1 MQVQLETLGAL
12 ERRLNITL
20 PMADIDAQVAQRLQR
35 VARTAKVQG
44 FRPGK
49 APLKIVEQNYGA
61 QVREDVLGEEVQK
74 SFAKAIQEQKIDI
87 AGYPR
92 FEPFDNQT
100 ATGESFTFSAVFE
113 VYPEVAV
120 GDLSGQ
126 EIAKATCDV
135 TEAEIDKTIDIL
147 RKQRT
152 RFNHAERAAQA
163 GDRVTIDF
171 KGTIDGEAFA
181 GGSADNY
188 SFVLGEGQ
196 MLPEFETG
204 VTGMSEGETKDVP
217 LNFPEDYHGK
227 DVAGKQAVFAITL
240 KNVAE
245 PQLPEVDADFAKNL
259 GVTDGDVAKMRD
271 EISKNVT
278 REAKRRLQAR
288 VKEGVM
294 QALLDVTPIELPKSL
309 IDMEIGRL
317 MQQAREDM
325 MQRGYGAQMKDM
337 PLPRELFEEQAKRRV
352 SLGLILAAVVEK
364 HSLSATPEQ
373 VKAFITEQAESY
385 ENPQEVID
393 WYYASPERLDGPA
406 SVVLEDNVVAFVL
419 SQAKVNEQ
427 AVPFEELMGNN

>member
-20 PMADIDAQVAQRLQR
+20 PMADIDTQVAQRLQR

-92 FEPFDNQT
+92 FEPFDASASN
-100 ATGESFTFSAVFE
+100 GEAFTFSAVFE
-113 VYPEVAV
+113 IYPEITV

-126 EIAKATCDV
+126 EVTQATCEV
-135 TEAEIDKTIDIL
+135 TEAEIDQTIDIL

-171 KGTIDGEAFA
+171 NGTIDGEAFA

-204 VTGMSEGETKDVP
+204 VTGMSEGETRDVP

-245 PQLPEVDADFAKNL
+245 PQLPEVDAEFAKSL
-259 GVTDGDVAKMRD
+259 GIADGDVAKMRD
-271 EISKNVT
+271 EISKNVS

-288 VKEGVM
+288 VKESVM
-294 QALLDVTPIELPKSL
+294 QALLDVTPIELPKAL
-309 IDMEIGRL
+309 IELEIGRL
-317 MQQAREDM
+317 MQQARQDM
-325 MQRGYGAQMKDM
+325 AQRGFGDQVKDM
-337 PLPRELFEEQAKRRV
+337 PLPPELFEEQAKRRV
-352 SLGLILAAVVEK
+352 SLGLILAEVVEK
-364 HSLSATPEQ
+364 HALSATPEQ
-373 VKAFITEQAESY
+373 VKAFVSEQAESY

>member
-325 MQRGYGAQMKDM
+325 MQRGYGDQIKDM

-352 SLGLILAAVVEK
+352 SLGLILAEVVEK

>member
-1 MQVQLETLGAL
+1 MQVQLETLGTL

-20 PMADIDAQVAQRLQR
+20 AMTDIDAEVKQRLQR

-61 QVREDVLGEEVQK
+61 QVREDVLGEQVQQ
-74 SFAKAIQEQKIDI
+74 SFAKAVQEQQLDI

-92 FEPFDNQT
+92 FEPFAED
-100 ATGESFTFSAVFE
+100 AASGSEFTFSAVFE
-113 VYPEVAV
+113 VYPEVVV
-120 GDLSGQ
+120 GDLSEK
-126 EIAKATCDV
+126 EIDKPVTDV
-135 TEAEIDKTIDIL
+135 SEAEIDKTLDIL

-152 RFNHAERAAQA
+152 RFNHAERAAQT

-196 MLPEFETG
+196 MLTEFETG
-204 VTGMSEGETKDVP
+204 VLGMSEGETKDVP

-227 DVAGKQAVFAITL
+227 DVAGKQAIFAITL

-245 PQLPEVDADFAKNL
+245 PQLPEVDAEFAKSL
-259 GVTDGDVAKMRD
+259 GVADGDVAKMRD
-271 EISKNVT
+271 EISKNVN
-278 REAKRRLQAR
+278 RESKRRLQAR

-294 QALLDVTPIELPKSL
+294 QALLDVTPLELPKAL
-309 IDMEIGRL
+309 VQLEISRL
-317 MQQAREDM
+317 MQQARQDM
-325 MQRGYGAQMKDM
+325 AQRGFGDQMKDM
-337 PLPRELFEEQAKRRV
+337 PLPPELFQEQAERRV

-364 HSLSATPEQ
+364 HQLSATPEQ
-373 VKAFITEQAESY
+373 VNALIAEQAESY

-393 WYYASPERLDGPA
+393 WYHASPERLNGPA

-419 SQAKVNEQ
+419 SQAKVNEKP
-427 AVPFEELMGNN
+427 VSFEELMGNA